1 MWRPHAGP
9 QTEFLAAQEDEVLYG
24 GAAGGGKSDALLAG
38 GLIPMQS
45 SVGTSLILRRTFP
58 ELAEL
63 IERAKRWFA
72 PAGAEWHDR
81 DKVFRFPGG
90 GLYYFGYG
98 VTLREIEQYTG
109 KEYDF
114 IGYDEIGLM
123 ADEAPWEL
131 LTSRLRTKDP
141 RLTPMARATANPGG
155 PGHAWLKRRF
165 ILPTE
170 YGRSIVRV
178 EDEETGEVIT
188 RRFIPAKV
196 KDNPTLIKNN
206 PKYVARLRALSE
218 VRRKQLLEGDWDAA
232 SGMYFEKLTRVTHM
246 IPAFDIPAS
255 WAMWGAY
262 DWGYAHPA
270 VFGKFAM
277 DHEGNT
283 YLVDSIHMHRKTDEE
298 MADRL
303 LAEKDHARY
312 TQEVHAGHDCWDE
325 IRARGSKVPST
336 NETFYE
342 RGITLCKANTSR
354 VPGWRNMREW
364 IEPRGEKME
373 PAFFLLDTPGN
384 QQTLDCLTN
393 LVSDEKDPED
403 VLKVDANPTT
413 GVGGDD
419 AADMT
424 RYGLA
429 ARIYAPVAPKVI
441 DTSIYRDR
449 DSTPDEAIYGI
460 PDPDEGSDFGGLP
473 AGF

>member
-9 QTEFLAAQEDEVLYG
+9 QTDFLASVDCDEVLYG
-24 GAAGGGKSDALLAG
+24 GAAGGGKTDGLMAALLV
-38 GLIPMQS
+38 PMQAPT
-45 SVGTSLILRRTFP
+45 GRSLFLRRTFP
-58 ELAEL
+58 ELREV
-63 IERAKRWFA
+63 IDRALEWFPASGAKWVASEKRFLF
-72 PAGAEWHDR
+72 PNGASYE
-81 DKVFRFPGG
+81 
-90 GLYYFGYG
+90 FGYG
-98 VTLREIEQYTG
+98 ATKAEMLQYQG
-109 KEYDF
+109 QEF
-114 IGYDEIGLM
+114 ARIGYDEGGNLP
-123 ADEAPWEL
+123 DEDAFEF
-131 LTSRLRTKDP
+131 LTTRLRVKDR
-141 RLTPMARATANPGG
+141 RLRPWIGVTANPGG

-170 YGRSIVRV
+170 RGAKDFV
-178 EDEETGEVIT
+178 TGSGMR
-188 RRFIPAKV
+188 RRFIAAKV
-196 KDNPTLIKNN
+196 KDNPTLLKNN
-206 PKYVARLRALSE
+206 PAY
-218 VRRKQLLEGDWDAA
+218 VRRLQALPEVMQKQLLEGDWDAA
-232 SGMYFEKLTRVTHM
+232 AGMYFEKLTRATHL

-255 WAMWGAY
+255 WATWGAY

-277 DHEGNT
+277 DHEGHV

-303 LAEKDHARY
+303 LAEADAARY
-312 TQEVHAGHDCWDE
+312 VHEVHAGHDCWDE

-336 NETFYE
+336 NETFYD
-342 RGITLCKANTSR
+342 RGIVLCKANTSR

-364 IEPRGEKME
+364 IEPRGEE
-373 PAFFLLDTPGN
+373 LQPAFFILDTPGN

-429 ARIYAPVAPKVI
+429 ARIYVPDAPKVI
-441 DTSIYRDR
+441 DPSTWIDR
-449 DSTPDEAIYGI
+449 DTTPREAIYGI
-460 PDPDEGSDFGGLP
+460 PDPDEGSSIGGLP